1 MRVEDFLN
9 LFIKGKKMKNFLRKI
24 YKMEPLWVL
33 ALFILIDVICIGMG
47 MGVPFFCI
55 LLGIPVGWFLV
66 LYVTAKTTDVREVLW
81 KVLIYAAIAAG
92 VTVVGML
99 IIWISFSA
107 LLFEPGSDL
116 STVGMPLILYQPR
129 ASLIGW
135 LALMIII
142 SPVMQL
148 LTTLF
153 GAYLT
158 LLGWLGSKKNTV
170 KA

>member
-1 MRVEDFLN
+1 MNNFLN
-9 LFIKGKKMKNFLRKI
+9 KLIAIKTLWALVLF
-24 YKMEPLWVL
+24 VL
-33 ALFILIDVICIGMG
+33 LDIFCIGMG

-55 LLGIPVGWFLV
+55 LLGIPIGWFLV

-81 KVLIYAAIAAG
+81 KVLVYAAIAAG

-99 IIWISFSA
+99 IIWIPFSA
-107 LLFEPGSDL
+107 LLFKPGSDL

-153 GAYLT
+153 GTYLT
-158 LLGWLGSKKNTV
+158 ILGWLGSQKSV
-170 KA
+170 AKA

>member
-1 MRVEDFLN
+1 
-9 LFIKGKKMKNFLRKI
+9 MKNFLKKI
-24 YKMEPLWVL
+24 TAKKPLWVL
-33 ALFILIDVICIGMG
+33 ALYILIDVICVGMG

-55 LLGIPVGWFLV
+55 LLGIPVGWFLI
-66 LYVTAKTTDVREVLW
+66 LYITARTTDVREVLW
-81 KVLIYAAIAAG
+81 KALIYAAIAAG
-92 VTVVGML
+92 ITIVGML
-99 IIWISFSA
+99 IIWVPFGA
-107 LLFEPGSDL
+107 LLFEPGNDL
-116 STVGMPLILYQPR
+116 STAGMPLILYQPR

-158 LLGWLGSKKNTV
+158 LLGWLGGQERV
-170 KA
+170 EKA

>member
-1 MRVEDFLN
+1 
-9 LFIKGKKMKNFLRKI
+9 MKNFLKKI
-24 YKMEPLWVL
+24 IVLKPLWVL
-33 ALFILIDVICIGMG
+33 ALFILIDVICVGMG

-66 LYVTAKTTDVREVLW
+66 LYVTARTNNVREVLW

-92 VTVVGML
+92 ITIVGML
-99 IIWISFSA
+99 IIWIPFGA
-107 LLFEPGSDL
+107 LLFEPGNDL
-116 STVGMPLILYQPR
+116 STAGVPLILYQPR

-135 LALMIII
+135 LALMIIV

-158 LLGWLGSKKNTV
+158 LLGWLGSQKRAV

>member
-1 MRVEDFLN
+1 
-9 LFIKGKKMKNFLRKI
+9 MKNFLKKI
-24 YKMEPLWVL
+24 TAKKPLWVL
-33 ALFILIDVICIGMG
+33 ALYILIDVICVGMG

-66 LYVTAKTTDVREVLW
+66 LYVTTRTTDVREVLW

-92 VTVVGML
+92 ITIVGML
-99 IIWISFSA
+99 IIWVPFGA
-107 LLFEPGSDL
+107 LLFEPGNDL
-116 STVGMPLILYQPR
+116 SAAGMPLILYQPR

-158 LLGWLGSKKNTV
+158 LLGWLSGQKRV
-170 KA
+170 AKA

>member
-1 MRVEDFLN
+1 
-9 LFIKGKKMKNFLRKI
+9 MK
-24 YKMEPLWVL
+24 PLWML
-33 ALFILIDVICIGMG
+33 ALFILIDVICTGMG

-66 LYVTAKTTDVREVLW
+66 LYVTDKTTDVREVLW
-81 KVLIYAAIAAG
+81 RVLIYAAIAAG
-92 VTVVGML
+92 ITMVGML
-99 IIWISFSA
+99 IIWIPFSA

-135 LALMIII
+135 LALMIIV
-142 SPVMQL
+142 SPVLQL

-158 LLGWLGSKKNTV
+158 LLGWLGSQKSAA

>member
-1 MRVEDFLN
+1 M
-9 LFIKGKKMKNFLRKI
+9 KKPLPKLLSLK
-24 YKMEPLWVL
+24 PLWAL
-33 ALFILIDVICIGMG
+33 ALFVLLDTLCIGMG

-66 LYVTAKTTDVREVLW
+66 LYITAKTNNIRDVLW
-81 KVLIYAAIAAG
+81 KVLIYAAITAG
-92 VTVVGML
+92 ITMAGML
-99 IIWISFSA
+99 IIWIHFGT
-107 LLFEPGSDL
+107 LLFMPGSDL
-116 STVGMPLILYQPR
+116 SIVGNPLILYQPQ

-135 LALMIII
+135 LALMIIV
-142 SPVMQL
+142 SPVLQF

-158 LLGWLGSKKNTV
+158 ILGWLGSQKSVT

>member
-1 MRVEDFLN
+1 MKKFLMKIIA
-9 LFIKGKKMKNFLRKI
+9 IKPPWL
-24 YKMEPLWVL
+24 LV
-33 ALFILIDVICIGMG
+33 LFILIDVICVGMG

-55 LLGIPVGWFLV
+55 LLGIPIGWFLV
-66 LYVTAKTTDVREVLW
+66 LYVTARTSNIREVLW
-81 KVLIYAAIAAG
+81 KVLIYGAVAAG

-99 IIWISFSA
+99 IIWIPFSA
-107 LLFEPGSDL
+107 LLFKPGSDL

-135 LALMIII
+135 LALMIIV

-158 LLGWLGSKKNTV
+158 LLGWLGGQKIVIKT
-170 KA
+170 